1 MCIYTYYPWRRDR
14 LPTSVFSCL
23 ENPEHGQRSLVG
35 YSPRGCKES
44 DTTELPST
52 ECTHTHTHTHTHAHI
67 YMNYPQEVPPCTPPN
82 HNPSLPPKEQWMFL
96 WSGWQVSPWSRRGW
110 TRMWWEC
117 HQPLGSSTSLCKFG
131 YNFNFFAFKRIILPP
146 KRVSLDTI
154 V

>member
-1 MCIYTYYPWRRDR
+1 MCVYIHIIHGEGIGYP
-14 LPTSVFSCL
+14 L
-23 ENPEHGQRSLVG
+23 Q
-35 YSPRGCKES
+35 YSPAWRILNMDRGAWWATVHGVAKS
-44 DTTELPST
+44 RIPLSYQAQNA
-52 ECTHTHTHTHTHAHI
+52 HTHTHTHTHAHI
-67 YMNYPQEVPPCTPPN
+67 YMKYPQEVPPCTPPN